1 MRPADE
7 PSEAPL
13 ADDEL
18 DALFAPLADAR
29 LIALAVSGGADS
41 LALLDAVERWPKR
54 QVPAIVLT
62 VDHGLRRGSRIEASR
77 VAGIARRRGMEAR
90 VLAWKGPRPQSDIE
104 GAARAARYR
113 LLLEACRLAGASHL
127 LLAHHQ
133 GDLAETFLLRLKRG
147 GGVFGLAAMRPWLD
161 LGDIVIVRPFLGL
174 PRARLAATT
183 AAAKL
188 VPVDDPMNADPRFDR
203 ARVRR
208 LLPRLAEE
216 GLDPASLAAAA
227 LRLADAADA
236 IDHGATMLLAEAVEA
251 DEFAVAWLDAARFS
265 AAPHAVRMR
274 ALARI
279 LTAVG
284 GDDYPPRHERL
295 AALHDAIVARP
306 SRFKRTLAGTIVE
319 ARAGRFAFYRE
330 MGREELPTIALK
342 PGFRGFWDHRFA
354 VEVGKGAP
362 AGLSLGP
369 LGEAGRREFGPFDQ
383 DHPVGAVAALP
394 ALRRRGRIVGVAP
407 FSSGFP
413 PGAASSVTVRAILG
427 ERLRRPPLFPD
438 SAGHYGRR

>member
-62 VDHGLRRGSRIEASR
+62 VDHGLRRGSRIEANR

-208 LLPRLAEE
+208 LLPRLAE
-216 GLDPASLAAAA
+216 
-227 LRLADAADA
+227 
-236 IDHGATMLLAEAVEA
+236 AVEA

-279 LTAVG
+279 LIAVG

-330 MGREELPTIALK
+330 MGREELSTIALK

-438 SAGHYGRR
+438 SAGH